1 MLWAARCAFTSAV
14 CPSLSSRLACD
25 TDQGPVK
32 VDVRV
37 GMGVC
42 VSRGAAQGS
51 GSAGCRA
58 MQRAC
63 ECGSDSAVHVC
74 QPRLGRHVRGG
85 FSGVLAGSPR
95 RAKHSDARCRSLHRR
110 ARARAVTHARTRAVP
125 SRHSAAR
132 QHGAGYGQCV
142 VARGQVGSAA
152 RRGFRYGSAGCRAM
166 QRACECG
173 SDSAVHV
180 CQPRLDRHVRGGFS
194 GVLAGSP
201 RRAKHSDARCRSLH
215 RRVRARAAMHAR
227 TRAVPSR
234 HSAARQHGAGYGQCV
249 VARERALQGGASDMD
264 RPDAVRCSA
273 RASAA
278 QTVPYTCVN
287 LVWAA
292 M

>member
-32 VDVRV
+32 VDVRG

-110 ARARAVTHARTRAVP
+110 ARGGVATHAHARRPIAP
-125 SRHSAAR
+125 QRSEAAR
-132 QHGAGYGQCV
+132 GGVWTVWWRENEWAKLQG
-142 VARGQVGSAA
+142 VAEWQ
-152 RRGFRYGSAGCRAM
+152 GSAGGALM
-166 QRACECG
+166 
-173 SDSAVHV
+173 
-180 CQPRLDRHVRGGFS
+180 
-194 GVLAGSP
+194 SP
-201 RRAKHSDARCRSLH
+201 
-215 RRVRARAAMHAR
+215 
-227 TRAVPSR
+227 T
-234 HSAARQHGAGYGQCV
+234 Q
-249 VARERALQGGASDMD
+249 
-264 RPDAVRCSA
+264 
-273 RASAA
+273 
-278 QTVPYTCVN
+278 
-287 LVWAA
+287 
-292 M
+292 